1 VEGRGGPRI
10 AFVGGGSYQW
20 GPKIIQDFAL
30 NEELRGGSL
39 ILHDINGEALEDMYE
54 WGIRALDVAQADL
67 KLEKTQRLEGALSG
81 ADFVVLSIST
91 GGLDATALDLEIPAR
106 YGVVQT
112 VGDTVGPGGL
122 FRGLRNIPV
131 VVEIA
136 RTMERSC
143 PNAVL
148 LNLTNPLTVLT
159 RAVTKATSIT
169 TVGLCH
175 ELFSTLGILSKLYL
189 RHVLAEEPFP
199 YDLLESAKGVQLAE
213 LGLRSWRER
222 RWLEVP
228 ELEPSRT
235 PEKEYGRA

>member
-1 VEGRGGPRI
+1 MEGRGGPRI

-20 GPKIIQDFAL
+20 GPKIIQDVAL

-39 ILHDINGEALEDMYE
+39 VLHDINGEALEDMYE

-106 YGVVQT
+106 YG
-112 VGDTVGPGGL
+112 
-122 FRGLRNIPV
+122 
-131 VVEIA
+131 
-136 RTMERSC
+136 
-143 PNAVL
+143 
-148 LNLTNPLTVLT
+148 
-159 RAVTKATSIT
+159 
-169 TVGLCH
+169 
-175 ELFSTLGILSKLYL
+175 
-189 RHVLAEEPFP
+189 FP
-199 YDLLESAKGVQLAE
+199 YDLLEGAKGVQLAE